1 MLNNDIEKYGR
12 FKKIYLR
19 GGNRIFIEAEKVNIQ
34 IVFKREDNSKIE
46 NNLYLSKNIEKLRNS
61 IESKP
66 TYFLG
71 LFGMKEEYSKENKE
85 FIEITPL
92 ALALKLENVNGWC
105 KIYNLHVNFVREE
118 ILNYGI
124 NSSNSLMGDMNGS
137 YLCKIKITYLNSTN
151 NLN

>member
-19 GGNRIFIEAEKVNIQ
+19 GGNRIFIETDKVNIQ
-34 IVFKREDNSKIE
+34 IVFKRENNSKIE

-71 LFGMKEEYSKENKE
+71 LFGMKEEYSKKNKE

-92 ALALKLENVNGWC
+92 ALALKLENNNGWC

-124 NSSNSLMGDMNGS
+124 NSSNSLMGDMNGA
-137 YLCKIKITYLNSTN
+137 YLCKIKITYPGNTN
-151 NLN
+151 LPN

>member
-1 MLNNDIEKYGR
+1 MLNNDIKKYGR

-19 GGNRIFIEAEKVNIQ
+19 GGNRIFIEADRVNIQ

-71 LFGMKEEYSKENKE
+71 LFGMKEEYSKKNKD

-92 ALALKLENVNGWC
+92 ALALKLENVGGWC

-124 NSSNSLMGDMNGS
+124 NSSNSLMGDMNGA
-137 YLCKIKITYLNSTN
+137 YLCKIKIVYPSNTN
-151 NLN
+151 LSN

>member
-1 MLNNDIEKYGR
+1 MLNNNIEKYGR

-19 GGNRIFIEAEKVNIQ
+19 GGNRIFIEADKINIQ

-71 LFGMKEEYSKENKE
+71 LFCMKEEYSKKNKE

-92 ALALKLENVNGWC
+92 ALALKLENNNGWY

-124 NSSNSLMGDMNGS
+124 NSSSSLMGDMNGA
-137 YLCKIKITYLNSTN
+137 YLCKIKITYLPTTN
-151 NLN
+151 KN

>member
-1 MLNNDIEKYGR
+1 MLNKDIEKYGR

-19 GGNRIFIEAEKVNIQ
+19 GGNRIFIEADRINIQ
-34 IVFKREDNSKIE
+34 IIFKREDNSKIE
-46 NNLYLSKNIEKLRNS
+46 NNLYLSKNIEKLKNS

-71 LFGMKEEYSKENKE
+71 LFGMKEEYSKKNKE

-92 ALALKLENVNGWC
+92 TLALKLENNNGWY

-124 NSSNSLMGDMNGS
+124 NSSSSLMGDMNGA
-137 YLCKIKITYLNSTN
+137 YLCKIKITYLPTTN
-151 NLN
+151 KN

>member
-19 GGNRIFIEAEKVNIQ
+19 GGNRIFIEADKVNIQ

-71 LFGMKEEYSKENKE
+71 LFGMKEEYSKKNKD

-92 ALALKLENVNGWC
+92 ALALKLENIDGWY

-124 NSSNSLMGDMNGS
+124 NSSSSLMGDMNGC
-137 YLCKIKITYLNSTN
+137 YLCKIKITYPNHTN
-151 NLN
+151 LSN

>member
-19 GGNRIFIEAEKVNIQ
+19 GGNRIFIEADKVNIQ

-71 LFGMKEEYSKENKE
+71 LFGMKEEYSKKNKE

-92 ALALKLENVNGWC
+92 ALALKLENNNGWY

-124 NSSNSLMGDMNGS
+124 NSSSSLMGDMSGAH
-137 YLCKIKITYLNSTN
+137 LCKIKITYLPTN
-151 NLN
+151 KN

>member
-19 GGNRIFIEAEKVNIQ
+19 GGNRIFIEADRINIQ

-46 NNLYLSKNIEKLRNS
+46 SNLYLSKNIEKLKNS

-71 LFGMKEEYSKENKE
+71 LFGMKEEYSKKNKE

-92 ALALKLENVNGWC
+92 ALALKLENNNGWY

-124 NSSNSLMGDMNGS
+124 NSSSSLMGDMNGA
-137 YLCKIKITYLNSTN
+137 YLCKIKITYLPTTN
-151 NLN
+151 KN

>member
-19 GGNRIFIEAEKVNIQ
+19 GGNRIFIEADKVNIQ

-66 TYFLG
+66 AYFLG
-71 LFGMKEEYSKENKE
+71 LFGMKEEYSKKNKE

-92 ALALKLENVNGWC
+92 ALALKLENNNEWY

-124 NSSNSLMGDMNGS
+124 NSSSSLMGDMNGA
-137 YLCKIKITYLNSTN
+137 YLCKIKITYPPTTN
-151 NLN
+151 KN

>member
-19 GGNRIFIEAEKVNIQ
+19 GGNRIFIEADRVNIQ

-46 NNLYLSKNIEKLRNS
+46 SNLYLSKNIEKLRNS

-71 LFGMKEEYSKENKE
+71 LFGMKEEYSKKNKD

-92 ALALKLENVNGWC
+92 ALALKLENVDGWC

-124 NSSNSLMGDMNGS
+124 NSSSSLMGDMNKI
-137 YLCKIKITYLNSTN
+137 YLCKIKFTYSYPN
-151 NLN
+151 NH